1 MHLSKKAIII
11 GSLAL
16 LAVASIVTTT
26 SFTQYTCLQCRA
38 TLFKRQILSIP
49 FEYISKNQ
57 YSDLFQKDN
66 PSHHHKWCW
75 WGSVHSGSLISYS
88 MACGRQHPIWRLPI
102 SVQAEYS
109 HLVSPTALTR
119 SLEIIDS
126 KDQKA
131 ADAEVDRVYEQVL
144 DSQQAQQDAAANP

>member
-1 MHLSKKAIII
+1 
-11 GSLAL
+11 
-16 LAVASIVTTT
+16 
-26 SFTQYTCLQCRA
+26 
-38 TLFKRQILSIP
+38 
-49 FEYISKNQ
+49 
-57 YSDLFQKDN
+57 
-66 PSHHHKWCW
+66 
-75 WGSVHSGSLISYS
+75 